1 MLLDEEER
9 AVPFLDGRHRAQ
21 QGASKLV
28 HERRLAS
35 RPDALLRSILLDSY
49 TGDRSHS
56 KGCRVTAV
64 TVGSDQPHRER
75 APPELDDLDL
85 LVDVGRVE
93 QPWLHVGAAPA

>member
-35 RPDALLRSILLDSY
+35 RPDALLRLILLDSY
-49 TGDRSHS
+49 TGPIL
-56 KGCRVTAV
+56 KAV
-64 TVGSDQPHRER
+64 E
-75 APPELDDLDL
+75 
-85 LVDVGRVE
+85 
-93 QPWLHVGAAPA
+93 